1 MVDIEQEAKEAVG
14 LVIQRDQFPD
24 RLFAPARRNSLL
36 PDHANPIYDKEMR
49 SEIFAQGT
57 LMLRLVIQVS
67 MFLAIPLMAICL
79 YGRPSLIPWY
89 ISYVVLFNMLV
100 GPVFSAGSVT
110 SERERQTLDLLL
122 TTILSPGQ
130 ILRGKLISGL
140 RVSSVLTSFL
150 LWPLLLACFM
160 VPIYGIWSSDD
171 RGNLLSVGMYVAL
184 VGLCCVT
191 TATVALFCSV
201 LFRKTAHS
209 LMATYLLIIV
219 LFCGRWRCDFLPRR
233 FFHKP
238 RRLLGF
244 RD

>member
-1 MVDIEQEAKEAVG
+1 
-14 LVIQRDQFPD
+14 
-24 RLFAPARRNSLL
+24 
-36 PDHANPIYDKEMR
+36 
-49 SEIFAQGT
+49 
-57 LMLRLVIQVS
+57 

-171 RGNLLSVGMYVAL
+171 RVNLLSVGMYVAI

-219 LFCGRWRCDFLPRR
+219 LFCAPLAMRFFVETFFPQAAATAWISRLSVTSPLAAIFAVPFYIGNPTDVADRVADWWQYGAYVGFTLVWICVLVALIGWLFRTRWRVAE
-233 FFHKP
+233 
-238 RRLLGF
+238 
-244 RD
+244 